1 MKAPWRILGLLVGVL
16 SLAAQDDAAM
26 MRELGALERKTAGE
40 LRQVE
45 QRFAKERVLLNS
57 TTRQKVSAA
66 ERAVQAQTTAAL
78 AKMTAHAGLGGAG
91 DLGQLAD
98 AATAIF
104 DKAEIEAE
112 LEYGLLPQLDARER
126 LERAAIERRRDAEAA
141 KVQARYL
148 AAGEETGQMR
158 QMIERTSA
166 IELRWR
172 EQLDQLDY
180 ERDVALAKVQREIR
194 TAENAFTRDQ
204 TAAMMRRT
212 AAATEGGEGL
222 NVFATM
228 GDPAMQALQVKRD
241 DEVNALMTKLDE
253 LNADFDAKR
262 ADLEAGRDDEI
273 AQANDA

>member
-1 MKAPWRILGLLVGVL
+1 MIVRVRQRDDGRAPC
-16 SLAAQDDAAM
+16 
-26 MRELGALERKTAGE
+26 TP
-40 LRQVE
+40 
-45 QRFAKERVLLNS
+45 
-57 TTRQKVSAA
+57 
-66 ERAVQAQTTAAL
+66 
-78 AKMTAHAGLGGAG
+78 
-91 DLGQLAD
+91 AD
-98 AATAIF
+98 AI
-104 DKAEIEAE
+104 D
-112 LEYGLLPQLDARER
+112 LLPQLAHFHT
-126 LERAAIERRRDAEAA
+126 AIERRRDAEAA

-148 AAGEETGQMR
+148 EAGEETAQMR

-172 EQLDQLDY
+172 ERLDQLDY

-204 TAAMMRRT
+204 TAVMMRRT
-212 AAATEGGEGL
+212 AAATEAGDGL
-222 NVFATM
+222 NVFATL